1 MSSVKYEIK
10 KTEYRGFG
18 MFATEKIQAGELIIK
33 EEFIFKLCQQ
43 YSNVKQK
50 LDDIEANLSSLST
63 EKRKTF
69 FELSD
74 CYQPNNPIALTI
86 YQTNALPLGPGSI
99 SNAIFPT
106 IARINHSCL
115 PNSHHHWNHREEK
128 ETVYAI
134 KDIEKGEEI
143 LISYIDTYLDREMRK
158 SKLKDYFNFICACQ
172 LCSISDPVA
181 VKKSNVRRRL
191 LKNLEIEFLSSEG
204 KASDR
209 LDEKVNLFLKI
220 SKEENIYTRS
230 CDIGGPCFTAFQ
242 FLHKHRIV
250 EINDENT
257 LNKNPYELLS
267 YWAKM
272 TIDFNL
278 ACKGFFEAEGLPLN
292 IIYKYCDLNKE
303 GKV

>member
-1 MSSVKYEIK
+1 MFCN
-10 KTEYRGFG
+10 GFWTG
-18 MFATEKIQAGELIIK
+18 AA
-33 EEFIFKLCQQ
+33 
-43 YSNVKQK
+43 
-50 LDDIEANLSSLST
+50 
-63 EKRKTF
+63 
-69 FELSD
+69 
-74 CYQPNNPIALTI
+74 
-86 YQTNALPLGPGSI
+86 
-99 SNAIFPT
+99 
-106 IARINHSCL
+106 
-115 PNSHHHWNHREEK
+115 
-128 ETVYAI
+128 
-134 KDIEKGEEI
+134 
-143 LISYIDTYLDREMRK
+143 
-158 SKLKDYFNFICACQ
+158 
-172 LCSISDPVA
+172 VA
-181 VKKSNVRRRL
+181 PPWLYKAK
-191 LKNLEIEFLSSEG
+191 IEFLSSEG

-303 GKV
+303 GKVWWFHFTLIFLLLF